1 MDLKT
6 IQQLQTDLNELCRLL
21 DLTFVTPSVE
31 IDETQLVKVELKVS
45 EEGGENHLGKLIG
58 NRGESL
64 LALEFILALMVNRG
78 REEWLTVTLDVD
90 GYRHRRED
98 ELKQLALKMADKAKF
113 IHEAVELRP
122 MNNAD
127 RKVIHMVLTDIEGVS
142 TESIG
147 EGRDRRVVIKPVSN

>member
-6 IQQLQTDLNELCRLL
+6 IQQLQTDLNELCKLL

-64 LALEFILALMVNRG
+64 LALEFVLALMVNRG
-78 REEWLTVTLDVD
+78 REEWLTVKLDVD

-98 ELKQLALKMADKAKF
+98 ELKQLALKMADKVKF
-113 IHEAVELRP
+113 LHETVELRP

-127 RKVIHMVLTDIEGVS
+127 RKVIHMVLTDMEGVT
-142 TESIG
+142 TESVG
-147 EGRDRRVVIKPVSN
+147 EGRDRRVVIKPQ